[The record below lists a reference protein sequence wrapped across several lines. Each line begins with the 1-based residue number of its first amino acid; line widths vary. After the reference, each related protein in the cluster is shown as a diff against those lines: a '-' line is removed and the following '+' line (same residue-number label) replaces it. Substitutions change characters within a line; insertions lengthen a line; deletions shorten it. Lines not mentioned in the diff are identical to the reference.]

1 MKIARLALLFP
12 QFVVCALALPHPGPA
27 KPALTSPQTHAV
39 SSSSAKPVLV
49 YVSDFELDAVEV
61 RVVKSASSRNI
72 ANPTSGRAPGFPP
85 TLQGSNS
92 SRLPSNTVAP
102 ARTTDSPAGET
113 PAERASALVRAISE
127 NLMKSLEKAGYAVRR
142 LRAGEP
148 RPAAGLQIRGVF
160 GEADERNR
168 VRRLLVGSDPIT
180 PNMLLFVGV
189 SNLARPEQPLYALAN
204 PPSNDSRHGPVITV
218 TSYAPVARFE
228 MDREPADEDLK
239 KIASQIAAALTA
251 LLNANP
257 TAAL

>member
-1 MKIARLALLFP
+1 MKIARLVLLLPPFA
-12 QFVVCALALPHPGPA
+12 VCALALPHAGPA
-27 KPALTSPQTHAV
+27 KPAPASRHERTVGSSPAQ
-39 SSSSAKPVLV
+39 SVLV
-49 YVSDFELDAVEV
+49 YVSDFELDVLQGRA
-61 RVVKSASSRNI
+61 VKSASSLSSPRS
-72 ANPTSGRAPGFPP
+72 TSGSASSGRP
-85 TLQGSNS
+85 TAQRSTSLGPS
-92 SRLPSNTVAP
+92 SNTLAS
-102 ARTTDSPAGET
+102 ARTTDSETDET
-113 PAERASALVRAISE
+113 PAGRANALVNAMSE

-142 LRAGEP
+142 LRAGEA

-180 PNMLLFVGV
+180 PNMLLYVGV
-189 SNLARPEQPLYALAN
+189 SNLARPEQPLYTLAN
-204 PPSNDSRHGPVITV
+204 PPSNDGRHGPVITV

-257 TAAL
+257 TAAP